1 MHFCLAMQFFAVAGR
16 SVASSLPFVLVLN
29 VASSEWKSHTFTNFL
44 NSLIYDTLARCR
56 LHQIFFSKVCRCL
69 WKIPQW
75 CSSLRDMAA
84 ASHYSKNLIFVPK
97 LNFEFKLSVK
107 FEFCAKNWKYSK
119 LNFWMKMKV
128 LNSVRRLLTASLP
141 LSLHNDVSR
150 EKVTKDWEEDLF
162 FWPRTPRHHLTCV
175 VAKLLVS
182 NVSLK
187 RSRS

>member
-1 MHFCLAMQFFAVAGR
+1 MK
-16 SVASSLPFVLVLN
+16 
-29 VASSEWKSHTFTNFL
+29 KSHLYKLSKLPNLRHT
-44 NSLIYDTLARCR
+44 SKGCR

-75 CSSLRDMAA
+75 CSSLRNMAA
-84 ASHYSKNLIFVPK
+84 ASHYSKNPFFVPNDK
-97 LNFEFKLSVK
+97 K
-107 FEFCAKNWKYSK
+107 KNLKTLRSFGLRPPSLRFRRYSK
-119 LNFWMKMKV
+119 LNFRMKMRV